1 MLGALPRSAKIKP
14 AVGEFGRSFA
24 LHNFTNQDLAEI
36 VARFFKGAKI
46 LSRHV
51 IGASDPGDCL
61 ADLAHSY
68 KAVTLVRPEQ
78 ISALAQQYEWRREED
93 KAILPPA
100 LPHGVGEGLV
110 VDWLALSENGNAA
123 ERFAERLLKKRAAL
137 SEEILEL
144 ADLLQPTQE
153 ASESGF
159 KSWCSGTL
167 ELGAVLAPTVRKCKN
182 TTILIASIARAACS
196 SKAFSAVVLSW
207 GPPNKIAQLVEA
219 TSACETLVAPISCVQ
234 GRQAC
239 VFASCAT
246 HIDRL
251 QPEERLLLAEVGF
264 VLQCE
269 HSVQGDPRL
278 PDGKPGGGELCV
290 VGVPCSPEEFVH
302 RAVSAGHQRVK
313 AP

>member
-1 MLGALPRSAKIKP
+1 MLGALPWSAKIKP

-36 VARFFKGAKI
+36 VARFFNGAKI

-68 KAVTLVRPEQ
+68 KAVTLVRP
-78 ISALAQQYEWRREED
+78 
-93 KAILPPA
+93 
-100 LPHGVGEGLV
+100 GVGEGLV

-167 ELGAVLAPTVRKCKN
+167 ELGAVLAPTVRKCKT

-219 TSACETLVAPISCVQ
+219 ASACETLVAPISCVQ

-290 VGVPCSPEEFVH
+290 VGVPCSPQEFVH